1 MLGGSVATAGFLTCF
16 KLGAGLGD
24 VSDATLV
31 MLASAAVLNSVA
43 SSVQEGGRI
52 RIPTDRLSLVLAL
65 VLSFITLVSN
75 ECAVIAVSRISPAL
89 TSVLQQTQI
98 LFVAAMGMAVLH
110 ERLTARFWAGTAVA
124 GVGLVLLQLSPD
136 KTASF
141 DALGSFLAV
150 LSAALFG
157 LMAIITRLYIHR
169 IRPVAVNALRLWMA
183 LGLWFLVHRRLP
195 HLPLRPDF
203 VVYCAL
209 AGAFGPFLSRTAI
222 MYALS
227 YVSPTQTTLV
237 QLTTPAITLIP
248 SFFVFGA
255 VPTARELTGG
265 LIMLAGI
272 ALPVLERL
280 GHEGHLDADGAA
292 PISSA

>member
-31 MLASAAVLNSVA
+31 MLAAAAVLNSLT
-43 SSVQEGGRI
+43 SSIQEGGRI
-52 RIPTDRLSLVLAL
+52 KIPTDRLSLALSLVLAI
-65 VLSFITLVSN
+65 ITLVAN
-75 ECAVIAVSRISPAL
+75 ECAVIAVSRISAPL
-89 TSVLQQTQI
+89 TSVLQQTQV
-98 LFVAAMGMAVLH
+98 LFVAVGGMLVLK
-110 ERLTARFWAGTAVA
+110 ERVTARFWVGTAIA
-124 GVGLVLLQLSPD
+124 GVGLVLMQVAPGAA
-136 KTASF
+136 ASF
-141 DALGSFLAV
+141 DTVGSLLAIA
-150 LSAALFG
+150 SAALFAV
-157 LMAIITRLYIHR
+157 MAIITRIYIHR
-169 IRPVAVNALRLWMA
+169 IRPVAVNALRLWVS

-195 HLPLRPDF
+195 YLPLRGDF

-237 QLTTPAITLIP
+237 QLTTPAVTLVP
-248 SFFVFGA
+248 SFLVFGA
-255 VPTARELTGG
+255 VPSAREIVGG
-265 LIMLAGI
+265 IVMLAGI

-280 GHEGHLDADGAA
+280 GHETTIEAA